1 MRPNATQA
9 WLDQDTVD
17 DESFYSED
25 SSPRVCFTILAHP
38 DVTRV
43 GEVSFPGSTESG
55 PRSEKVKLSRL
66 EPQFSPLAGG
76 RSKPLADAHLSRS
89 PISLERRGA
98 TWKVDCSQ
106 GTRLEING
114 VICRGEAQFDD
125 VDLEDGVVL
134 LLGKSVCLLLHRRS
148 EATRSSTRPE
158 ALRGESDAMLDVFSD
173 IARLAR
179 VDVPVLIRGETG
191 TGKELTARAIHDA
204 SERSQGPFVAVNMAT
219 LPPSLAAAELFGAAR
234 GAFTGSTRSR
244 AGLFRAAA
252 SGTLFLDEVAAT
264 PPEVQALLLRA
275 IEDRTIRSVGSEDE
289 SDVDLRILA
298 ATDARLEEAVEQGEF
313 REPLLQRLS
322 AYVIHLPALR
332 KRREDIGR
340 LFFPFLTTELE
351 KAAGGD
357 SLDGNTSRPWLPA
370 AVLAALALDN
380 WPGNVRQLRNVATR
394 LAVRFHDRQRLKSHE
409 VLPWLQEQLSTPA
422 DPSRPAP
429 APPSQEATPR
439 HQYRDPADVSEDELI
454 DCLRTN
460 QWQIRP
466 SAKALNLSRG
476 SLYSLVAKSDRIR
489 KAKDLSASEIEKA
502 LKANDHKIEAAAQ
515 ALEVSKEGLKI
526 RMTELENR

>member
-1 MRPNATQA
+1 MTGASATRN
-9 WLDQDTVD
+9 WLDQDTVE
-17 DESFYSED
+17 DESFSSED
-25 SSPRVCFTILAHP
+25 SSPRTCFTILAHP

-43 GEVSFPGSTESG
+43 GEVSFPSLAENGTR
-55 PRSEKVKLSRL
+55 PEKVKLSRL
-66 EPQFSPLAGG
+66 EPGFSALGGG
-76 RSKPLADAHLSRS
+76 RSKPLADTHLSRS
-89 PISLERRGA
+89 PIFVGKRGA
-98 TWKVDCSQ
+98 TWRVDCSN

-114 VICRGEAQFDD
+114 VNCQDEAQFDEA
-125 VDLEDGVVL
+125 DLEDGVVL

-148 EATRSSTRPE
+148 GATGSSRRPE
-158 ALRGESDAMLDVFSD
+158 TLRGESDAMLDVFSD
-173 IARLAR
+173 ISRLAR

-204 SERSQGPFVAVNMAT
+204 SDRSAGPFVAVNMAT
-219 LPPSLAAAELFGAAR
+219 LPPSLAAAELFGATR

-332 KRREDIGR
+332 ERREDIGR
-340 LFFPFLTTELE
+340 LFFPFLATELE
-351 KAAGGD
+351 KADGRARLG
-357 SLDGNTSRPWLPA
+357 GNTSRPWLPA
-370 AVLAALALDN
+370 SVLATLALDT

-394 LAVRFHDRQRLKSHE
+394 LAVRFHDRERLKSHE
-409 VLPWLQEQLSTPA
+409 VLPWLREQLSSQDDTP
-422 DPSRPAP
+422 PAP
-429 APPSQEATPR
+429 APPRAEAPR
-439 HQYRDPADVSEDELI
+439 RHHYRDPADVSEDELI
-454 DCLRTN
+454 DCLRAN
-460 QWQIRP
+460 KWQIRP

-476 SLYSLVAKSDRIR
+476 SLYALVEKSDRIR
-489 KAKDLSASEIEKA
+489 KAKDLSAGEIEEA
-502 LKANDHKIEAAAQ
+502 LEANDHKIEAAAR

-526 RMTELENR
+526 RMTELEAR